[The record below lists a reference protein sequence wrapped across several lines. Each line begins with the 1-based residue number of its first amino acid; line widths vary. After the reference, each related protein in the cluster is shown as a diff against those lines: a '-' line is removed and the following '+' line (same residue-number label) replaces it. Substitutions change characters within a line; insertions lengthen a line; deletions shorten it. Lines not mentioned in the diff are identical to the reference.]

1 MYNTRMLC
9 LTRDFFNKDAV
20 IAARSL
26 LGMLLVRELD
36 GHRLSGIITETEAYE
51 GEEDLA
57 CHARSGKTARNA
69 VMYGPPGMAYIYFTY
84 GMHWCLNAVT
94 GKEGHPAAVL
104 IRAIVPVEGKEIIAQ
119 NRSGRPKRIWCDGP
133 AKLCKGLII
142 NGELNGSDL
151 CSSSS
156 LLRIETGKPVA
167 DDLVRQSPR
176 VGIQNTPEP
185 WRSLEWRFRV
195 TAADRIVHE

>member
-1 MYNTRMLC
+1 MYNTPMPC
-9 LTRDFFNKDAV
+9 LPRHFFNQDAV
-20 IAARSL
+20 ITARSL

-36 GHRLSGIITETEAYE
+36 GHRLSGVIVETEAYE

-69 VMYGPPGMAYIYFTY
+69 VMYGPAGMAYIYFTY

-104 IRAIVPVEGKEIIAQ
+104 IRSIVPVEGREIIAL
-119 NRSGRPKRIWCDGP
+119 NRSGQPERIWTDGP
-133 AKLCKGLII
+133 AKLCKGLSI
-142 NGELNGSDL
+142 NGEMNGTDL
-151 CSSSS
+151 CSGTS
-156 LLRIETGKPVA
+156 LLRIETGNPVE
-167 DDLVRQSPR
+167 DDRVKQSPR
-176 VGIQNTPEP
+176 IGIQNTPEP

-195 TAADRIVHE
+195 VETDRIAHG